1 MLQPK
6 SQVLQPAEP
15 AFTAV
20 DSPPRYLDRYV
31 DLLSRDDPVPQKT
44 LGLIYELL
52 HRMRFKSAVELIDG
66 ESQEGQRL
74 EGHLSFPALL
84 ARRSAVRVLPH
95 QRIHNGFGELVRVP
109 RAFVMRSGD
118 YQPAASK
125 RNRELLPAYLA
136 CSRVSSKPVIMTS
149 PLSLTCHSH
158 P

>member
-44 LGLIYELL
+44 LGLIYELP

-66 ESQEGQRL
+66 ESQEVHRL

-84 ARRSAVRVLPH
+84 ARRSVS
-95 QRIHNGFGELVRVP
+95 GFCPISDSTMELVIRF
-109 RAFVMRSGD
+109 ASL
-118 YQPAASK
+118 AAW
-125 RNRELLPAYLA
+125 RRPGL
-136 CSRVSSKPVIMTS
+136 
-149 PLSLTCHSH
+149 
-158 P
+158 